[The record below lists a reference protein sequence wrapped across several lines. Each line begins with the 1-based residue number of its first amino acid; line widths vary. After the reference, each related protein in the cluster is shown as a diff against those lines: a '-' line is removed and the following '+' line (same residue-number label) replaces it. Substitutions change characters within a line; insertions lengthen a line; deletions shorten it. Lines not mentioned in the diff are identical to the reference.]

1 MIPEMEIPAF
11 LRRDPPTGP
20 RRHWPKTKTHRW
32 VMPKHSGPTPRQ
44 RREAKTDHE
53 RAVLAALH
61 ELGPATLGRI
71 GKETGLPTNKISA
84 ALRRLIKQ
92 RKVRKKSRRVY
103 ETVA

>member
-1 MIPEMEIPAF
+1 MIPEMELPDF
-11 LRRDPPTGP
+11 LRREPPAGP
-20 RRHWPKTKTHRW
+20 RRHWPTTKPHRW
-32 VMPKHSGPTPRQ
+32 IMPKHSGPTPRQ
-44 RREAKTDHE
+44 RREAKADHE

-71 GKETGLPTNKISA
+71 AKHTGLPTNKISA
-84 ALRRLIKQ
+84 ALRQLIKQ